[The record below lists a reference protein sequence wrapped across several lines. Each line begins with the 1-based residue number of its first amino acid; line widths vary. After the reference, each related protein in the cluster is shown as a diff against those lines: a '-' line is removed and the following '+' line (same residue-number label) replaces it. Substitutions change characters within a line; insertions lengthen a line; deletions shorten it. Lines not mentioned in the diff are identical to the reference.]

1 MILER
6 KKENIKIEDIM
17 SKLTQFDIF
26 RFYIP
31 GLESLNTSVP
41 SPLHM
46 DKNPSMSVGTTK
58 GGRLQ
63 FNDYS
68 ADVRG
73 GPVDLVMMLYGINYD
88 KALHKIASDFGIDN
102 SESVEYKK
110 IVAKYVQPIIDPKR
124 HCEIHVFVRKF
135 NDKELQYWAQYG
147 ITIEELKREDIWA
160 CKEWSLNRGKQYI
173 APDELCFVY
182 KFPSGFKIYY
192 PNRPKAEK
200 WISNVSCATV
210 EGLGCLNDQ
219 LIVIITKSRKD
230 RVCLKK
236 VLKDS
241 PICILNSQNESSA
254 FVTDVL
260 REKLTGKKVYTWF
273 DTDPAG
279 KKNSRKIT
287 LEICKNWLHLNVPD
301 FLYEKHGVKD
311 VSDWYK
317 LDGNDNRIREF
328 LKLKK
333 IIE

>member
-6 KKENIKIEDIM
+6 KKESIKIEDILAKI
-17 SKLTQFDIF
+17 SDWDIYK
-26 RFYIP
+26 FYIP
-31 GLESLNTSVP
+31 DLEALNTATR
-41 SPLHM
+41 SPLHQ
-46 DKNPSMSVGTTK
+46 DKCPSLSVGTNRS
-58 GGRLQ
+58 GRLQ

-73 GPVDLVMMLYGINYD
+73 GCVDLVMMLYGINYD

-124 HCEIHVFVRKF
+124 HCEIHVSVRKF

-147 ITIEELKREDIWA
+147 ITIEDLKREDIWA
-160 CKEWSLNRGKQYI
+160 CKEWSLNRRKQYI

-182 KFPSGFKIYY
+182 RFPSGFKIYY

-210 EGLGCLNDQ
+210 EGLGCLNGHDK
-219 LIVIITKSRKD
+219 VILTKSRKD
-230 RVCLKK
+230 RI
-236 VLKDS
+236 VLSKLF
-241 PICILNSQNESSA
+241 PEVLNSQNESSA
-254 FVTDVL
+254 FLTDVL
-260 REKLTGKKVYTWF
+260 REKLKDKTVFLVF
-273 DTDPAG
+273 DSDEAG

-287 LEICKNWLHLNVPD
+287 LDMNTGWKHLNVPD
-301 FLYEKHGVKD
+301 NLLGKGVKD
-311 VSDWYK
+311 FSDWYK

-333 IIE
+333 LIV